1 MTTAGA
7 LLHADIPY
15 IAHYTTVVDDL
26 LVFRSAADIREES
39 RGKPVLYGKNALG
52 DIIYYLPGAYVA
64 QARIAL
70 PIAKWILEEQDKD
83 WEQDRPVRS
92 VEELLEHPPKWL
104 LSMHDEIVSTNE
116 TMREIST
123 AKTRAEVFRGRREAM
138 MRYYSDLLIHNVPA
152 ERALIE
158 VAASAYA
165 APKSVMKYLQ
175 ASKDNYYSNINY
187 NRHAKER
194 HRILK
199 NYEEAP
205 PGSAEYALKVL
216 RSMPEY
222 SYIQS
227 AVSNAH
233 WQAKAKNIHVDFTIE
248 DLFTES
254 IALPT
259 LCPIM
264 NIPLTYKRKGQ
275 EWTLPEEYKE
285 VLPLFI
291 ERDRAK
297 LIKNADG
304 VGELERDS
312 YGIVNGVGEKR
323 QRVDKFFGNSA
334 TVWRLNASQGLVPGN
349 VAVMSLAGA
358 HKVEL
363 DEDYRR
369 AKEKLE
375 SAVRKGEL
383 YGR

>member
-39 RGKPVLYGKNALG
+39 RNKPVLYGKNAVG
-52 DIIYYLPGAYVA
+52 DVIYYLPGAYVA

-70 PIAKWILEEQDKD
+70 PVVKWIAEEQDKD
-83 WEQDRPVRS
+83 WEEGNPVRS
-92 VEELLEHPPKWL
+92 VEELLESPPRWL

-123 AKTRAEVFRGRREAM
+123 AKTRAEAFRGRREAM

-175 ASKDNYYSNINY
+175 ASRENYYSNINY

-194 HRILK
+194 YRILK
-199 NYEEAP
+199 DHEEAP
-205 PGSAEYALKVL
+205 PGSAQYALRVL
-216 RSMPEY
+216 KSMPEY
-222 SYIQS
+222 SYIQGAVAS
-227 AVSNAH
+227 ANA
-233 WQAKAKNIHVDFTIE
+233 QARAKGIHAEFTIE
-248 DLFTES
+248 DLFTEN
-254 IALPT
+254 ITLPT

-264 NIPLTYKRKGQ
+264 NIPLTYKRKGR
-275 EWTLPEEYKE
+275 EWELPEEYRE

-291 ERDRAK
+291 KRDRAK

-304 VGELERDS
+304 VGGMDRDS
-312 YGIVNGVGEKR
+312 YGIVNGVGERR
-323 QRVDKFFGNSA
+323 QRGHGFFGNSA
-334 TVWRLNASQGLVPGN
+334 TVWRLDASQGLVPGN

-375 SAVRKGEL
+375 SVVRKGEL
-383 YGR
+383 YG